1 MKDIPSFTHLSDSQI
16 RDEVARSVGSERA
29 STAHLIAVL
38 AEYDRRRLYLAD
50 GFKSLFLYC
59 VDGLHLSECAS
70 FTRIRAARASRQ
82 WPAVLRALRDGS
94 VTLTAIS
101 LLAPHFTDAN
111 CEALLAEARHQRKS
125 DVERIVARLAP
136 KPDAPSLVR
145 RIPSP
150 SIGSPTAAALHA
162 PRPSQPQAA
171 LPSQLHPAQPPQPQ
185 PAQQPP
191 PPLAEAMSGSPASP
205 PSLRVTTA
213 APLPPLPK
221 LTALSPE
228 RYKLQVTIDEE
239 TREVLKQAQDLM
251 RHALPNGDPA
261 VIVARALRLLVDD
274 LLKKKAALTQRPRP
288 AREMTDGSRAIP
300 AAVRRE
306 VWSRDRGHCTFEGP
320 RGRCDARSP
329 LEYHHV
335 IPYAMGGQATAD
347 NIELRCRA
355 HNAYQAS
362 LDGLGWEPL
371 TASESG

>member
-1 MKDIPSFTHLSDSQI
+1 MKDIPSFTHLSDSQV

-29 STAHLIAVL
+29 STTHLIAVL

-82 WPAVLRALRDGS
+82 WPAVLHALRDGS

-125 DVERIVARLAP
+125 EIERIVARLAQ

-150 SIGSPTAAALHA
+150 PIGSPAAAALHA
-162 PRPSQPQAA
+162 PRPSQPQLA
-171 LPSQLHPAQPPQPQ
+171 LAPQPHPPQPQ
-185 PAQQPP
+185 PAQPP
-191 PPLAEAMSGSPASP
+191 QPPLAKAMSESQASSPS
-205 PSLRVTTA
+205 VEVTA
-213 APLPPLPK
+213 AVPLPSRQK

-228 RYKLQVTIDEE
+228 RYRLQVTIDEE

-251 RHALPNGDPA
+251 RHTLPTGDPA

-274 LLKKKAALTQRPRP
+274 LLKKKAALTQRPRT
-288 AREMTDGSRAIP
+288 AREMADGSRAIP

-306 VWSRDRGHCTFEGP
+306 VWSRDRGRCTFDGP
-320 RGRCDARSP
+320 RGRCDTRSP
-329 LEYHHV
+329 LEFHHV
-335 IPYAMGGQATAD
+335 IPYAMGGQATAG

-362 LDGLGWEPL
+362 LDGLGWQPL
-371 TASESG
+371 AASQSG